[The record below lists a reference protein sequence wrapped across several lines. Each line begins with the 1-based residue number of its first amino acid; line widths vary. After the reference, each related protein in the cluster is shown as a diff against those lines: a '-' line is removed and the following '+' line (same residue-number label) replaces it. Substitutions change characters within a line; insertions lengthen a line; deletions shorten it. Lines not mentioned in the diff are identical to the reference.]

1 MKLFRHYIIALAII
15 APAPAFA
22 DGSTDRLYGETL
34 QANEASTRA
43 YALNAGKNPPPVVHY
58 RYGMTLDIAK
68 VIGLTPTYGKCGI
81 MPAQMSYVDSKGEI
95 NILEYRT
102 SGSSCRNEN

>member
-1 MKLFRHYIIALAII
+1 MKLLRHYIIALAII

-68 VIGLTPTYGKCGI
+68 VIGLCGSAAKC
-81 MPAQMSYVDSKGEI
+81 AAVSAYA
-95 NILEYRT
+95 
-102 SGSSCRNEN
+102 

>member
-43 YALNAGKNPPPVVHY
+43 YAWRLQKLSAT
-58 RYGMTLDIAK
+58 RLLD
-68 VIGLTPTYGKCGI
+68 
-81 MPAQMSYVDSKGEI
+81 
-95 NILEYRT
+95 
-102 SGSSCRNEN
+102 